1 MAKLKA
7 VIDGLGLVSIAL
19 GMVPGVGQNLKSS
32 AELLSK
38 ICEQVEVRPSS
49 YSHLSIFY

>member
-1 MAKLKA
+1 MGKLKA

-19 GMVPGVGQNLKSS
+19 GMVPGIGENLKSS

-38 ICEQVEVRPSS
+38 ICEQVEVRLSS
-49 YSHLSIFY
+49 CSHLNII